1 MFRWLTKWWDNL
13 NRQRQRTLFPVWDGS
28 RMKRLDPWA
37 VHRALLGA
45 PNFALH
51 EQLPAAIRGE
61 EPELSKARQAIC
73 EAFLVR
79 PYDAEAGTGLT
90 DEELFQVLDSF
101 LAYCDA
107 LEKKTLGLPISSPAS
122 APRASTGRDYLD
134 RVTS

>member
-1 MFRWLTKWWDNL
+1 MFQWLKTWWQ
-13 NRQRQRTLFPVWDGS
+13 NRTRQQHRTLFPLWDGA

-45 PNFALH
+45 PGFGLH
-51 EQLPAAIRGE
+51 EQLPAALRGE
-61 EPELSKARQAIC
+61 EPELSKAR
-73 EAFLVR
+73 EALCVAFQVT
-79 PYDAEAGTGLT
+79 PYDAERGTGLT
-90 DEELFQVLDSF
+90 DEELFATLDSF